1 GEQGQANMEN
11 HSRNNDQAAR
21 DRTNGGTFPNVGDGY
36 QRYRVD
42 GELAVVRSGLDGED
56 PGVCAA
62 KPSTNRAGKAD
73 VVPRI
78 AIVLREQLGPARNQP
93 YAFAS
98 NHGRVE
104 VGLKQTRSC
113 PPDVEI
119 SVAAGV
125 RKKEET
131 TERNDGDHREG
142 RGRRTAG
149 ASRAGEG

>member
-1 GEQGQANMEN
+1 KGCTLR
-11 HSRNNDQAAR
+11 S
-21 DRTNGGTFPNVGDGY
+21 VGDGY

-62 KPSTNRAGKAD
+62 KPSTDRAGKAD

-119 SVAAGV
+119 SVAAGPV
-125 RKKEET
+125 QKEEGNAE
-131 TERNDGDHREG
+131 TERHDAEW
-142 RGRRTAG
+142 RGR
-149 ASRAGEG
+149 